1 MSLRLWDTRPKSR
14 AQSSLSG
21 AAVVSTIQSPDSVHG
36 RMEKNV
42 ASKFGSP
49 CGVYPL
55 ILLGRKVG
63 PENKLLSLN
72 YSILN
77 RLLIFLLIIIIVVI
91 ILDNI
96 NSIYKYFLVEYILS
110 VAELATAS
118 DL

>member
-1 MSLRLWDTRPKSR
+1 
-14 AQSSLSG
+14 
-21 AAVVSTIQSPDSVHG
+21 
-36 RMEKNV
+36 
-42 ASKFGSP
+42 
-49 CGVYPL
+49 
-55 ILLGRKVG
+55 
-63 PENKLLSLN
+63 LLSLN